1 MKRLLLLVI
10 YVSLL
15 VAISGPN
22 PAESGMGSEAL
33 LRVGDGAPTFTS
45 IDAQTREII
54 SFEQL
59 YRNHPMVLVFLQTAC
74 RSCQREMSLLQRI
87 QTELGELRVFGV
99 FVDMTA
105 RGITN
110 YIEKNALPFRF
121 TWDSSNAIAKAY
133 GVTFTPASFLLDRDR
148 KVVQVYRGFH
158 DGMERALR
166 SELEKLVAAR

>member
-1 MKRLLLLVI
+1 MKRPIWPVV

-15 VAISGPN
+15 VAISVTN
-22 PAESGMGSEAL
+22 PAECGMSSAAL
-33 LRVGDGAPTFTS
+33 LRAGEPAPTFNG

-74 RSCQREMSLLQRI
+74 RSCQREMILLQRV
-87 QTELGELRVFGV
+87 QTELEELRVFGV

-105 RGITN
+105 RGIAG

-133 GVTFTPASFLLDRDR
+133 GVTFTPTSFLLDRDR

-158 DGMERALR
+158 DGMERALQTD
-166 SELEKLVAAR
+166 LEKLVGAR